1 MDNRRPANNTFNIFL
16 LGIVI
21 GVALTLLLTTKN
33 GRKLLRLITEEG
45 LQRLSEWEDRI
56 ISVEDEKIDDDDDFA
71 LGEDYQYEGKDVDSK
86 KEVDEQKQE
95 SSNSTINEQIKTRRF
110 FKGIKKK
117 TS

>member
-1 MDNRRPANNTFNIFL
+1 MDNRRSANNTFNIFL

-33 GRKLLRLITEEG
+33 GRKLLRLITEES
-45 LQRLSEWEDRI
+45 LQRLSKWEDRLL
-56 ISVEDEKIDDDDDFA
+56 SVEDEKIDDEDDFA
-71 LGEDYQYEGKDVDSK
+71 LGEDYQYEGRDIDSK
-86 KEVDEQKQE
+86 KDVEEKKQE
-95 SSNSTINEQIKTRRF
+95 SSNSTINDQVKTRRF

>member
-1 MDNRRPANNTFNIFL
+1 MDNRRSANNTFNIFL

-33 GRKLLRLITEEG
+33 GRKLLRLITEES
-45 LQRLSEWEDRI
+45 LQRLSKWEDRLM
-56 ISVEDEKIDDDDDFA
+56 SFEDEKIDDEADFA
-71 LGEDYQYEGKDVDSK
+71 LGEDYQYEGRDIDSK
-86 KEVDEQKQE
+86 KEVKEQKQE
-95 SSNSTINEQIKTRRF
+95 SGNSTINDQIKTRRF